1 LSHSINITDGL
12 LLLLLPVYIYPKG
25 TSFTFLIPA
34 IPAALSRSGVDEL
47 QYNIEVTVPATTSG
61 TTSGRGGLPAA
72 VKALKKSDR
81 PHLFVTAFCLNTK
94 RELRKSKQIH
104 ALSSSSSSSLSVMP
118 IDSPSFSS
126 QSGFPSS
133 FATSSTYN
141 DYDVD
146 ADDEHDSKEM
156 VWSQT
161 KLRNTTEGGF
171 KFSVP
176 LDKEVSY
183 ILAVSVCLL

>member
-1 LSHSINITDGL
+1 L
-12 LLLLLPVYIYPKG
+12 K
-25 TSFTFLIPA
+25 
-34 IPAALSRSGVDEL
+34 
-47 QYNIEVTVPATTSG
+47 YNIEVTVPT
-61 TTSGRGGLPAA
+61 TTSGRGGLPT

-94 RELRKSKQIH
+94 RELRKAKQIH
-104 ALSSSSSSSLSVMP
+104 TSSSSSLSVMP
-118 IDSPSFSS
+118 IDSPGVSS
-126 QSGFPSS
+126 PSGFPSS
-133 FATSSTYN
+133 HATSSTYKDN
-141 DYDVD
+141 DDVD

-171 KFSVP
+171 KFFVP

-183 ILAVSVCLL
+183 IYFVSFGLLIIVILSSFLFLLCAFNVCD